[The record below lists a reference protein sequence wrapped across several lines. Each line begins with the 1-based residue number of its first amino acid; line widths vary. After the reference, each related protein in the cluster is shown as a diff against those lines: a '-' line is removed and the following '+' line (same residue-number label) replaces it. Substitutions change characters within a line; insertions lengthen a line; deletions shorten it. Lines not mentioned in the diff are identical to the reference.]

1 MTEIGIKRREE
12 DMTDVGT
19 KELVDDLHEIVKLNM
34 SRLNEIRKTFKRL
47 FQIASTLQTRYLT
60 V

>member
-1 MTEIGIKRREE
+1 MIEIGIKRREE

-19 KELVDDLHEIVKLNM
+19 KELVDDLHGMVRLNM
-34 SRLNEIRKTFKRL
+34 SRLKEIRKTFKRL
-47 FQIASTLQTRYLT
+47 FHVVSTLQTRYLT